1 MRMEVVAEGVENFD
15 QVEDLR
21 ARGIRAAQ
29 GYVFAPPLPA
39 SSFLTLL
46 DALNPATAAP
56 DAQKGARGGRV
67 A

>member
-1 MRMEVVAEGVENFD
+1 
-15 QVEDLR
+15 VEDLR

-46 DALNPATAAP
+46 DALGPVAVAP
-56 DAQKGARGGRV
+56 GAQTGARGHRV

>member
-1 MRMEVVAEGVENFD
+1 VAEGVETFE
-15 QVEDLR
+15 QVADLR

-46 DALNPATAAP
+46 DALDPFAAR
-56 DAQKGARGGRV
+56 AAEAACALGHRV